1 MDQLVLERIRSALDG
16 HYGQDQQLIAET
28 GLRLV
33 ELLLRKNADYG
44 SSAWKAPVLAP
55 GMSPLD
61 AIQCRMSDK
70 VARIA
75 GLAAGK
81 NPEVSESLRDTISDL
96 AGYAIL
102 WLGYADRVAVA
113 TDSETD

>member
-44 SSAWKAPVLAP
+44 SSAWQAPVLAP
-55 GMSPLD
+55 GMSPSD